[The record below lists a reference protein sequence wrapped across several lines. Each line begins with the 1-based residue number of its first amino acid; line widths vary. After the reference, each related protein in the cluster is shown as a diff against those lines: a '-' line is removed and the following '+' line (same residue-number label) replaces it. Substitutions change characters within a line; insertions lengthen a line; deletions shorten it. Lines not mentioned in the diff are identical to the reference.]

1 MNWKPNTTLEME
13 TNNLTLTKKSK
24 QMKSNIKLTITTI
37 ILSIFSLAIISCRQ
51 SDDHITDPGTGI
63 GPAIVKINLQGSGYN
78 DEGAPKT
85 AGVNGI
91 NSTAVQTEEISFNNT
106 NDYKLVATLTTVDNV
121 SQASSKASAKAATA
135 TPLPVNTR
143 YKVVVFNNSGNYVTE
158 ANYTSGQ
165 EATATPI
172 TGLTAGQSYTFVAYS
187 IGSTTTLPD
196 ITYTNPAN
204 KTLASASVNNVSEN
218 SDLMYFSKS
227 LTLDGNNTNYLDII
241 LKHKYSQIYAAI
253 NSAQTNYYTISSI
266 NNATITPHNS
276 TANLKL
282 SDGSTTA
289 SGSSSRTLR
298 FSSNAQNVSAPAVF
312 INTAATTNG
321 ILSIGSAVLQKASGF
336 LVTHEN
342 IEFRNLKIAPGTRY
356 YLELSF
362 VPNDQYITNFRGYP
376 AVRINGVIFM
386 RHNLGANI
394 SLNPDA
400 PSVNIAGNYYQWGRK
415 TPVATA
421 TTGTGAI
428 PGWNTTVATQGAW
441 NSGTRTAPIK
451 NTLNDPCPTGW
462 RVISREEFGTLVDNT
477 THSYTGNAATTN
489 IGSAAAVLTS
499 KFNTSVKVTL
509 PFTGF
514 REGTDGRFSH
524 AATGG
529 GTLIDGSYWSADNNS
544 DIGRIF
550 ALFNTTESSFWA
562 AGSGGVN
569 TRATPIRCVAE
580 YPY

>member
-1 MNWKPNTTLEME
+1 
-13 TNNLTLTKKSK
+13 
-24 QMKSNIKLTITTI
+24 MKSNIKHIITRI
-37 ILSIFSLAIISCRQ
+37 ILVIFSLTIISCRQ
-51 SDDHITDPGTGI
+51 SSDHIADPGTET
-63 GPAIVKINLQGSGYN
+63 GPVSVKINLQGSDYN
-78 DEGAPKT
+78 DGGTSKT
-85 AGVNGI
+85 AGINGI
-91 NSTAVQTEEISFNNT
+91 NSAAVQTEEISFNNN
-106 NDYKLVATLTTVDNV
+106 NDYKLVATLSPET
-121 SQASSKASAKAATA
+121 SSNPRGKAGITG
-135 TPLPVNTR
+135 TNPLPNGIR
-143 YKVVVFNNSGNYVTE
+143 YRVAVFDSNGNYITE
-158 ANYTSGQ
+158 QTYF
-165 EATATPI
+165 
-172 TGLTAGQSYTFVAYS
+172 TGSESSFPAIIGLNGGSTYTFVVYS
-187 IGSTTTLPD
+187 IGTSTGLPA
-196 ITYTNPAN
+196 ITFADPGN
-204 KTLASASVNNVSEN
+204 KTLATATVNNVSGDN
-218 SDLMYFSKS
+218 DLMYFSKTMT
-227 LTLDGNNTNYLDII
+227 LTGGNTNYLDVI
-241 LKHKYSQIYAAI
+241 LQHKYSQITTTLD
-253 NSAQTNYYTISSI
+253 STPTNYYTIQSI
-266 NNATITPHNS
+266 TNATITPHSSSATLNL
-276 TANLKL
+276 AN
-282 SDGSTTA
+282 GSVTRAT
-289 SGSSSRTLR
+289 SSSRTIT
-298 FSSNAQNVSAPAVF
+298 FSGSGTTVTAPAVF
-312 INTAATTNG
+312 INTATTATG
-321 ILSIGSAVLQKASGF
+321 ILSIGSAVLRKASGF

-342 IEFRNLKIAPGTRY
+342 IEFKSLKINPGVKYNLK
-356 YLELSF
+356 LSF
-362 VPNDQYITNFRGYP
+362 VPNDRYITSFKGYP
-376 AVRINGVIFM
+376 AVSINGVIFM

-428 PGWNTTVATQGAW
+428 PGWNTTVAPQGAW
-441 NSGTRTAPIK
+441 NSGTRAVPIK

-462 RVISREEFGTLVDNT
+462 RVASRDELGTLVDNT

-529 GTLIDGSYWSADNNS
+529 GTLIDGNYWSADNNS

-550 ALFNTTESSFWA
+550 ALFNTTESTFFA

>member
-1 MNWKPNTTLEME
+1 MNWKPNISLGME

-24 QMKSNIKLTITTI
+24 QMKSNIKHTITI
-37 ILSIFSLAIISCRQ
+37 ILAIFSLAIISCRQ

-85 AGVNGI
+85 AGINGI
-91 NSTAVQTEEISFNNT
+91 NSSIVQTEEISFNNT
-106 NDYKLVATLTTVDNV
+106 NDYKLVATLTPVDNV
-121 SQASSKASAKAATA
+121 SQASSKASAKAANA

-204 KTLASASVNNVSEN
+204 KTLATASVNNVSEN

-227 LTLDGNNTNYLDII
+227 LTLDGNNTNYLDVI

-266 NNATITPHNS
+266 NNAAITPHNS

-312 INTAATTNG
+312 INTATTTNG

-342 IEFRNLKIAPGTRY
+342 IAFKNLKITPGTRY

-376 AVRINGVIFM
+376 AVSINGVIFM

-400 PSVNIAGNYYQWGRK
+400 PSVNIAGNYYQRGK
-415 TPVATA
+415 KNPVATSS
-421 TTGTGAI
+421 TSIGPI
-428 PGWNTTVATQGAW
+428 SGWDSTVAPDNIW
-441 NSGTRTAPIK
+441 NSGTSLIPVKT
-451 NTLNDPCPTGW
+451 TTDPCPTGW
-462 RVISREEFGTLVDNT
+462 RVMSNEERWTLVQNT
-477 THSYTGNAATTN
+477 TYGYTGNASTSN
-489 IGSAAAVLTS
+489 IGSAAAVFTS
-499 KFNTSVKVTL
+499 KFNTSVKVTF

-514 REGTDGRFSH
+514 RDGVDGHFTRT
-524 AATGG
+524 ATGDG
-529 GTLIDGSYWSADNNS
+529 SSPLIDGSYWHAD
-544 DIGRIF
+544 GRGF
-550 ALFNTTESSFWA
+550 SLFNTTGVSSWIANSTVA
-562 AGSGGVN
+562 ARGL
-569 TRATPIRCVAE
+569 PIRCVAE

>member
-1 MNWKPNTTLEME
+1 
-13 TNNLTLTKKSK
+13 
-24 QMKSNIKLTITTI
+24 MKSNIKHIITRI
-37 ILSIFSLAIISCRQ
+37 ILAIFSLVIISCRQ
-51 SDDHITDPGTGI
+51 SDDHITDPGTET
-63 GPAIVKINLQGSGYN
+63 GPASVKINLQGSDYN
-78 DEGAPKT
+78 DGGTSKT
-85 AGVNGI
+85 AGINGT
-91 NSTAVQTEEISFNNT
+91 NSAAVQTEEISFNNT
-106 NDYKLVATLTTVDNV
+106 NDYKLVANLTPVDNI
-121 SQASSKASAKAATA
+121 SQASSKASAKAATT

-158 ANYTSGQ
+158 ANYISGQ

-172 TGLTAGQSYTFVAYS
+172 TGLTGGQSYTFVAYS

-204 KTLASASVNNVSEN
+204 KTLTTGSVNNVSEN
-218 SDLMYFSKS
+218 SDLMYFSKTMT
-227 LTLDGNNTNYLDII
+227 LTGNNTNYLDII

-266 NNATITPHNS
+266 NNAAITPHNS
-276 TANLKL
+276 SASLKL

-298 FSSNAQNVSAPAVF
+298 FTSNAQNVSAPAVF

-321 ILSIGSAVLQKASGF
+321 ILSIGSAVLRKASGF

-342 IEFRNLKIAPGTRY
+342 IAFRNLKIIPGTRY
-356 YLELSF
+356 ILELSF
-362 VPNDQYITNFRGYP
+362 VPNDRYITNFRGYP
-376 AVRINGVIFM
+376 AVSINGVIFM

-428 PGWNTTVATQGAW
+428 PGWNTTVAPQGAW